1 MTTIKY
7 NATKNMNIQEKRK
20 FLRELSAQASAW
32 REQALHQTEND
43 QQCQALNALKT
54 NEILVEHFYKNEIHK
69 EFKSFKG
76 WIKAGKVVK
85 EGESSFL
92 VWGKPNERK
101 ADGTEQP
108 IMEDE
113 DGNKFYP
120 LSFIFSNAQVQDLKN
135 KKTA

>member
-20 FLRELSAQASAW
+20 FLRELSAQAVQW
-32 REQALHQTEND
+32 REDALHRTEND
-43 QQCQALNALKT
+43 QQCQALNDLKI
-54 NEILVEHFYKNEIHK
+54 NQILLEQFYKNSMHT

-76 WIKAGKVVK
+76 WMK
-85 EGESSFL
+85 EGKTVRKGESAFL
-92 VWGKPNERK
+92 LWGKPKERK
-101 ADGTEQP
+101 EDGTEQP

-113 DGNKFYP
+113 NGNMFYP
-120 LSFIFSNAQVQDLKN
+120 LSFIFSNAQVQDLKK